1 MLVNT
6 PRDIGA
12 LVRHERR
19 QADLSQAQLAER
31 AGVSRQW
38 IIGFEQGKS
47 SAELGHVLRVVAAVG
62 LRLDAVPAP
71 PGDPLLADLLDGFTG
86 PQR

>member
-6 PRDIGA
+6 PRDAGA
-12 LVRHERR
+12 LVRQARR
-19 QADLSQAQLAER
+19 QAGLSQAQLAER

-47 SAELGHVLRVVAAVG
+47 SAELGHVLRIVAAVG
-62 LRLDAVPAP
+62 LRFDAVPAP
-71 PGDPLLADLLDGFTG
+71 EHNPLLDDLLESLTG